1 MGGNMKLYGGEDY
14 PKKELTEKIIKAAF
28 AVHNK
33 LGSGFVEKMYENAM
47 AKELRSMGLAV
58 EQQKP
63 LDVIYGGDPVGDFSV
78 DLLVE
83 ESVVVELKAVR
94 TLEKSYEDKLLH
106 YLKASNLH
114 VGLLLNFG
122 NSSVQIKRKV
132 YSNK

>member
-1 MGGNMKLYGGEDY
+1 MKTYSEEEY
-14 PKKELTEKIIKAAF
+14 PKRELTEKIIKAAF
-28 AVHNK
+28 AVHNR
-33 LGSGFVEKMYENAM
+33 LGSGFVEKVYENAM
-47 AKELRSMGLAV
+47 AKELQSMGLAV

-63 LDVIYGGDPVGDFSV
+63 LNVIYGGDSVGDFSV

-94 TLEKSYEDKLLH
+94 IMEKSYEDKLLH
-106 YLKASNLH
+106 YLKASNLP